1 VIEDR
6 EKELDPQG
14 EYASSSRVVLIAKI
28 QELES
33 NMVAAAAFSFTNAVA
48 QLRVLNP
55 SLVEEGLDEEK
66 EVRDGA
72 IVT

>member
-1 VIEDR
+1 
-6 EKELDPQG
+6 
-14 EYASSSRVVLIAKI
+14 KI

-33 NMVAAAAFSFTNAVA
+33 NMVAAATFSFNNAVA
-48 QLRVLNP
+48 QLRILNP

-72 IVT
+72 IVTPSDDEV